1 MKILLIDDSELILSE
16 LSLLLNQTGKFSK
29 ILKAHDGEEG
39 IRQTMLN
46 KPDVIILD
54 LQMPRMDGFT
64 FLRWLM
70 ANHPVPVMVF
80 SSIGTDENIFKAMEI
95 GAVDFIQKPENY
107 ITGEFANHFNEKLSA
122 VMEATLPLKNGQN
135 RQSPAPAESGSRIP
149 GAEEHNFEI
158 VVMGASTGGPTAI
171 QHILEDIQYSISL
184 PIVVCQHM
192 PRTFTGVFANRLN
205 MLLDLTVK
213 EAEDGECPEKKTVY
227 IAPGDMHLELR
238 NRCFKLVQP
247 GLNDRYI
254 PSVDRLM
261 ETVANAFAEKTIA
274 VILTGMGTD
283 GSTGIRAIHAAGG
296 IILAE
301 SPDSCVVYGMPKAAL
316 ATGFVHQQLPID
328 AIGGKIISL
337 LQEVP
342 GAKKTGK
349 PES

>member
-39 IRQTMLN
+39 IRETMLN

-70 ANHPVPVMVF
+70 ANHPVPVLVF

-107 ITGEFANHFNEKLSA
+107 ITGEFADHFREKLAA
-122 VMEATLPLKNGQN
+122 VMEATLPLKTGQN
-135 RQSPAPAESGSRIP
+135 HQNPTTMQSTPRVSET
-149 GAEEHNFEI
+149 EKHNFEI
-158 VVMGASTGGPTAI
+158 ILMGASTGGPTAI
-171 QHILEDIQYSISL
+171 QQILEDIQHSTSL
-184 PIVVCQHM
+184 PIIICQHM

-213 EAEDGECPEKKTVY
+213 EAEDGECPAEKTVY
-227 IAPGDMHLELR
+227 IAPGDMHLEFQ
-238 NRCFKLVQP
+238 NRCFKLIQP

-254 PSVDRLM
+254 PSVDRIM
-261 ETVANAFAEKTIA
+261 ETAANSFMEKTIA
-274 VILTGMGTD
+274 LILTGMGTD
-283 GSTGIRAIHAAGG
+283 GSKGIQAIHTAGG
-296 IILAE
+296 VVLAE
-301 SPDSCVVYGMPKAAL
+301 SPDSCIVYGMPKAAL
-316 ATGFVHQQLPID
+316 ATGFVHQQLPLD
-328 AIGGKIISL
+328 AMSNKIISL
-337 LQEVP
+337 LRGNRP
-342 GAKKTGK
+342 DNA
-349 PES
+349 